1 MILLLIL
8 GGLAA
13 LILVSMALVKKSRGY
28 SSHSGVKTV
37 NDANKALK
45 SDLFKLQ
52 FTENAEKFGEKI
64 SLQFDELEKKY
75 NSYLQTLNQKFNP
88 NEITYD
94 RYLQPVQQVQQ
105 SLQENFKKLKD
116 VTIFIGNNA
125 ASAKELAKKPSDTLS
140 AEEKNKLDI
149 NKKYLTH
156 FDELYSINQ
165 KALNELDSL
174 TLSLAQVN
182 SGQSSDPKQ
191 IEYLVRELSALSERA
206 KKYNIQS

>member
-1 MILLLIL
+1 MTWFLIL

-13 LILVSMALVKKSRGY
+13 LILISMALVKKSRGY
-28 SSHSGVKTV
+28 SSATGIKNV
-37 NDANKALK
+37 NDATKVLK

-88 NEITYD
+88 SEITYD

-105 SLQENFKKLKD
+105 SLHENFKKLKD

-125 ASAKELAKKPSDTLS
+125 TSVKELSKKSSDTLS
-140 AEEKNKLDI
+140 AEEKNKLEI

-156 FDELYSINQ
+156 FEELYSINQ

-191 IEYLVRELSALSERA
+191 IEYLVKELSALSERA

>member
-1 MILLLIL
+1 MTWFLIL

-13 LILVSMALVKKSRGY
+13 LILISMALVKKSRGY
-28 SSHSGVKTV
+28 SSATGIKNV
-37 NDANKALK
+37 NDATKVLK

-88 NEITYD
+88 SEITYY

-105 SLQENFKKLKD
+105 SLHENFKKLKD

-125 ASAKELAKKPSDTLS
+125 TSVKELSKKSSDTLS
-140 AEEKNKLDI
+140 AEEKNKLEI

-156 FDELYSINQ
+156 FEELYSINQ

-191 IEYLVRELSALSERA
+191 IEYLVKELSALSERA